1 MNIALH
7 FKKDR
12 NFPQL
17 DSRQQICLPAGYE
30 PVGGQFRECG
40 VLSYSRKQTTLME
53 STDGTW
59 NVRLRQEFLII
70 NHGNMIHIL
79 IYGFPGCS
87 DGKESACNAGDLA
100 SVLGLG
106 RSLGEGNGNPLH
118 YSCLE
123 NPHGQRSWAGYYS
136 PWGRKESDTIKRL
149 THTHRNILTYN
160 IYTHI
165 YVKHTHSPT

>member
-53 STDGTW
+53 STDGT
-59 NVRLRQEFLII
+59 
-70 NHGNMIHIL
+70 
-79 IYGFPGCS
+79 
-87 DGKESACNAGDLA
+87 
-100 SVLGLG
+100 
-106 RSLGEGNGNPLH
+106 
-118 YSCLE
+118 
-123 NPHGQRSWAGYYS
+123 
-136 PWGRKESDTIKRL
+136 
-149 THTHRNILTYN
+149 
-160 IYTHI
+160 
-165 YVKHTHSPT
+165 